1 MIISCNMIVDRR
13 DQVQYLTVSKSYSDN
28 CTCSL
33 TEQNTT
39 LKNLYYGLI
48 LFSIQSN
55 KAKNNLKLK
64 KDLSESKIDHRFN
77 PKKFA

>member
-1 MIISCNMIVDRR
+1 MIISCNTIVDKR
-13 DQVQYLTVSKSYSDN
+13 DHVHYLTVSKNYSDN

-48 LFSIQSN
+48 QMYNKHDFKNSN
-55 KAKNNLKLK
+55 
-64 KDLSESKIDHRFN
+64 
-77 PKKFA
+77 